1 MHCALKEAL
10 KMPASKTLELGQEL
24 ILIIA
29 DGNLLAL
36 KRNGDALPTF
46 CPIHAE
52 EGWQQIKNAKT
63 MKSALQDI
71 HSRFG
76 AQAGNIYLIYT
87 DDSLELL
94 REFSSWDSAKSW
106 HWQWLRWTAFMGNS
120 SIPNLESLRQ
130 NIIPKLLQR
139 FTGGTDRHELIKP
152 GNSQEALGTTRDDQE
167 ILLLEQKIRLLKD
180 KLGSVNQVDCERLLT
195 YLPALYRRA
204 FTVIGPVDLAML
216 CGRVEPFNI
225 PSPYPEPS
233 DETLHQLQRQFL
245 ALPLEKQLEIVGFTS
260 RLPKQLELRREM
272 QETVDRLALS

>member
-1 MHCALKEAL
+1 
-10 KMPASKTLELGQEL
+10 MPASKTQKEGQGSVVSQEL
-24 ILIIA
+24 ILILA
-29 DGNLLAL
+29 DGYLLAL
-36 KRNGDALPTF
+36 KRTGDALPTF

-87 DDSLELL
+87 DDSKEPL
-94 REFSSWDSAKSW
+94 REFSSWDAPKSW

-120 SIPNLESLRQ
+120 PIPNLESLRKS
-130 NIIPKLLQR
+130 IVPKLLQR

-152 GNSQEALGTTRDDQE
+152 ETSQEELCTTRDDQE
-167 ILLLEQKIRLLKD
+167 ILLLEQKIRILQD
-180 KLGSVNQVDCERLLT
+180 KLESIDQVDCERLLT

-233 DETLHQLQRQFL
+233 AETLHQLQRQFL
-245 ALPLEKQLEIVGFTS
+245 ALPLEKQQEIVGFTS
-260 RLPKQLELRREM
+260 RLPKRLELRREM
-272 QETVDRLALS
+272 QENVDRLSLN